1 MTDQLDAEFKTLVI
15 RMLKELIE
23 YGTHIKKEVK
33 VTLSEIK
40 KNLQETNSEGKEAG
54 IQTDDF
60 EHKEEINIQPEQ
72 KDERIKKI
80 KKTRIVQEDSGTS
93 PNIPTSES

>member
-1 MTDQLDAEFKTLVI
+1 MEITNLSDVEFKTLVI

-23 YGTHIKKEVK
+23 YGNHIKKEVK

-72 KDERIKKI
+72 KDEK
-80 KKTRIVQEDSGTS
+80 
-93 PNIPTSES
+93 N